1 MTKFW
6 LNDPNVLLDRNHITE
21 IFPDKNFSLA
31 QKLNAITRLVIV
43 MTILGYLFTRSVK
56 ILVSAA
62 ITLVIVVIMFKTKS
76 QKEGFSEFKKED
88 LEHYK
93 KEIKTDNYI
102 KQTFTTPTKKNPAM
116 NVLMDE
122 YKYNPKRPA
131 AAPIYNDQIKKE
143 VNENAKNENK
153 KLYRNLGDNILYE
166 NSMHSF
172 YTMPNTKIPNNQKDF
187 ALFCYGN
194 MSSCKEGDSLQCT
207 KNNAGLRTT

>member
-6 LNDPNVLLDRNHITE
+6 LNSPNVLLDRNYITE

-76 QKEGFSEFKKED
+76 QKEAFSEFKKED

-166 NSMHSF
+166 NSMHNF

-194 MSSCKEGDSLQCT
+194 MPSCKEGDSLQCT

>member
-6 LNDPNVLLDRNHITE
+6 LNDPNALLDRNHITE

-43 MTILGYLFTRSVK
+43 MTILGYLFTRSIK

-62 ITLVIVVIMFKTKS
+62 ITLVIIVIMFKTKS
-76 QKEGFSEFKKED
+76 QKEAFSEFKKED
-88 LEHYK
+88 LEQYTK
-93 KEIKTDNYI
+93 KITTDNYI

-116 NVLMDE
+116 NILMDE
-122 YKYNPKRPA
+122 YKYNPKRPP
-131 AAPIYNDQIKKE
+131 AAPIYNDKIKKE
-143 VNENAKNENK
+143 VNENAQNENK
-153 KLYRNLGDNILYE
+153 KLYSNLGDNILYE
-166 NSMHSF
+166 NSMHNF

-194 MSSCKEGDSLQCT
+194 MPSCKEGDSLQCT
-207 KNNAGLRTT
+207 KNNAGLRT

>member
-76 QKEGFSEFKKED
+76 QKEPFSEFKKED
-88 LEHYK
+88 LT
-93 KEIKTDNYI
+93 I
-102 KQTFTTPTKKNPAM
+102 QT
-116 NVLMDE
+116 
-122 YKYNPKRPA
+122 R
-131 AAPIYNDQIKKE
+131 
-143 VNENAKNENK
+143 NK
-153 KLYRNLGDNILYE
+153 K
-166 NSMHSF
+166 
-172 YTMPNTKIPNNQKDF
+172 
-187 ALFCYGN
+187 
-194 MSSCKEGDSLQCT
+194 
-207 KNNAGLRTT
+207 